1 MLTGWRVRRMLTATL
16 LAATAIAAVTSCG
29 HRSAVAA
36 EYCAMLADGIGLYP
50 GNAVTQMGYRIGT
63 VTAVE
68 PNNENVRVAFALTT
82 PRRIPADAKAVLR
95 SMSILADRSLELVGN
110 YTGGPELAA
119 GQCIPPERT
128 ATPKSLSELVGSIAT
143 FVEAVN
149 PDGSNNV
156 ADTVRGLDRALH
168 AQGAR
173 AAEFLNRLS
182 AITDSPDRV
191 ISDTGSIVANM
202 AYLTGQLSAV
212 RGTLKQ
218 VLLDAAV
225 TTPDLVVATDGV
237 KRMTQ
242 TLPLMVTLVADLERE
257 IGEQTQRVL
266 DTVSVPLRKASVHAI
281 ALSGLLTP
289 IPGWLLGVSD
299 RFNDQGLQLKW
310 RPPMFRI
317 RTQDGLLLCGTMNA
331 RVPGSCTD
339 VAGTP
344 YAADVALLQYVLIE
358 ASR

>member
-1 MLTGWRVRRMLTATL
+1 MLTRGWRQRLLTLTMTAATVLATL
-16 LAATAIAAVTSCG
+16 TSCAE
-29 HRSAVAA
+29 RPSANA
-36 EYCAMLADGIGLYP
+36 EYCAVLTDGIGLYA

-68 PNNENVRVAFALTT
+68 PNTDSVRVAFTVDSH
-82 PRRIPADAKAVLR
+82 RRLPADAKAVIR

-110 YTGGPELAA
+110 YTGGPELATQ
-119 GQCIPPERT
+119 GCIPLERT

-143 FVEAVN
+143 FADAIS
-149 PDGSNNV
+149 PDGSSNV
-156 ADTVRGLDRALH
+156 ADTVRDLDRALH
-168 AQGAR
+168 AQGTR
-173 AAEFLNRLS
+173 AADFLARLS
-182 AITDSPDRV
+182 KVVDSPDRV

-202 AYLTGQLSAV
+202 AYLTGELSSI
-212 RGTLKQ
+212 RDTLKQ
-218 VLLDAAV
+218 VLLDAEM

-266 DTVSVPLRKASVHAI
+266 NTVSIPLRKVSVHAI

-339 VAGTP
+339 IAGTP
-344 YAADVALLQYVLIE
+344 YAADVALLQYALIE